1 MMRLILTLAVAVGA
15 SAMAYAN
22 DDEQPD
28 LDSLKWVA
36 RPIVIFADAPQD
48 PRLLHQ
54 MAESEGDMQ
63 ELLARDVEIIV
74 DAAPDQATALRR
86 RFHPSDFNVI
96 LIDKDGTVIY
106 RKPDPVTLSEIIR
119 LIDRTP
125 IRRQELEAQ
134 RNITN

>member
-1 MMRLILTLAVAVGA
+1 MMRLILTLAAALGA

-22 DDEQPD
+22 EVEQPD

-36 RPIVIFADAPQD
+36 RPIVIFAEAPQD

-54 MAESEGDMQ
+54 MAEFEGDME
-63 ELLARDVEIIV
+63 ELDAREVEIIV
-74 DAAPDQATALRR
+74 DATPGQMTPLRK

-96 LIDKDGTVIY
+96 VIDKDGTVIY
-106 RKPDPVTLSEIIR
+106 RKPDPVTVSEIIR

-125 IRRQELEAQ
+125 IRQQELEAQ